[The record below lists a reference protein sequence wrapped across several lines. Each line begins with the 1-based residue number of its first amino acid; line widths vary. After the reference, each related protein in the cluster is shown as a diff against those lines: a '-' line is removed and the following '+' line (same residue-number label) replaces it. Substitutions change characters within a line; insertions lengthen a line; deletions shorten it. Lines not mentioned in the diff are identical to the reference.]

1 MTGELPKNWQK
12 EKHSEI
18 TEGRQSELLQEF
30 AIDINAQASVH
41 DLVWEL
47 VNQVNKLL
55 NYEDC
60 VLYLYDKDKESLI
73 QMAAYGEKKVNKKNI
88 IEPIRIE
95 PGEGIVGRV
104 FLSGMGRVIG
114 DTSLDGNY
122 IIDDRFRLSEISI
135 PILINDEVIG
145 VIDSEYPTQNYYT
158 NNDLTILCEVAKL
171 FAAKMKTF

>member
-1 MTGELPKNWQK
+1 MTGELPKNWQE

-18 TEGRQSELLQEF
+18 TEGRQSELLQAF
-30 AIDINAQASVH
+30 AIALKAQDSAQ

-60 VLYLYDKDKESLI
+60 VLYLYDEDKESLI
-73 QMAAYGEKKVNKKNI
+73 QMAAFGIKKVNQKNI
-88 IEPIRIE
+88 IDPIRIE

-135 PILINDEVIG
+135 PILFNDEVIG
-145 VIDSEYPTQNYYT
+145 VIDSEHPTENYYT
-158 NNDLTILCEVAKL
+158 NNDLTILSEVAEL
-171 FAAKMKTF
+171 FAAKLNSF